1 MPSSPTT
8 TMQIMPSLEAL
19 VWLTIVTAVGFAVWF
34 IQRQLNIK
42 TQARRDEAD
51 KKEKERLKAEADRE
65 RQRAE
70 QELQRAESERQRA
83 EREKERVEIIARGHQ
98 VLLDRVTELERG
110 SKQDTQELA
119 LLKQEMLPMAEA
131 MKRKLV
137 ELLTH
142 PSDEFKTPDL
152 LLAKVKEVGAP
163 MPQELERY
171 LKERIESD
179 SPHVTE
185 QERLA
190 AEALP
195 IITRLAELEAREPH
209 LEITGLQ
216 LVTST
221 AKTTETKKVEEG

>member
-1 MPSSPTT
+1 MRQPDV
-8 TMQIMPSLEAL
+8 TMQIMPSIGSI
-19 VWLTIVTAVGFAVWF
+19 VWLTIVTVVGFSVWL
-34 IQRQLNIK
+34 IQKRLNTK
-42 TQARRDEAD
+42 EAA
-51 KKEKERLKAEADRE
+51 RLKETADRE
-65 RQRAE
+65 RD
-70 QELQRAESERQRA
+70 RA
-83 EREKERVEIIARGHQ
+83 EREKERAEVIARGHQ
-98 VLLDRVTELERG
+98 VLLDRVTELEKG
-110 SKQDTQELA
+110 SKEDTQTLA

-142 PSDEFKTPDL
+142 PSEEFQTPDE

-163 MPQELERY
+163 MPEGLEEL

-185 QERLA
+185 QEKLA

-209 LEITGLQ
+209 LKVTGLQ

-221 AKTTETKKVEEG
+221 AKTPETKKGEES

>member
-1 MPSSPTT
+1 
-8 TMQIMPSLEAL
+8 MPSLGSI
-19 VWLTIVTAVGFAVWF
+19 VWLTIVTVVGFGVWMV
-34 IQRQLNIK
+34 QKRLNSREV
-42 TQARRDEAD
+42 TRRLQAATDEAA
-51 KKEKERLKAEADRE
+51 RLKAAADRE
-65 RQRAE
+65 RERAE
-70 QELQRAESERQRA
+70 QETQRA
-83 EREKERVEIIARGHQ
+83 EREKERAEVIAKGHQ
-98 VLLDRVTELERG
+98 VLLDRVTELEKG
-110 SKQDTQELA
+110 SKEDTQTLA

-142 PSDEFKTPDL
+142 PSDEFKSPDL
-152 LLAKVKEVGAP
+152 LLAKVKQVGAS
-163 MPQELERY
+163 MPVELEKF

-179 SPHVTE
+179 NPHVTE
-185 QERLA
+185 QEKLA

-221 AKTTETKKVEEG
+221 AKTPETKKGEES

>member
-1 MPSSPTT
+1 MPSVGS
-8 TMQIMPSLEAL
+8 I
-19 VWLTIVTAVGFAVWF
+19 VWLTIVTIVGFGVWM
-34 IQRQLNIK
+34 IQKRLNSREV
-42 TQARRDEAD
+42 TRRLEDAT
-51 KKEKERLKAEADRE
+51 KETARLKASADRE
-65 RQRAE
+65 RDRAE
-70 QELQRAESERQRA
+70 QERDRA
-83 EREKERVEIIARGHQ
+83 EREKEAREVIARGHQ
-98 VLLDRVTELERG
+98 VLLDRVTVLETQG
-110 SKQDTQELA
+110 TQDTQALA

-152 LLAKVKEVGAP
+152 LLAQVKKVGAP
-163 MPQELERY
+163 MPPDLKKF
-171 LKERIESD
+171 LKERIQSD

-209 LEITGLQ
+209 LEVTGIQ
-216 LVTST
+216 LVSST
-221 AKTTETKKVEEG
+221 AKTPETKKGEES

>member
-1 MPSSPTT
+1 MPSFGSV
-8 TMQIMPSLEAL
+8 
-19 VWLTIVTAVGFAVWF
+19 VWLTIVTVVGFSVWLV
-34 IQRQLNIK
+34 QKRLN
-42 TQARRDEAD
+42 TRDTA
-51 KKEKERLKAEADRE
+51 RLKEIADRE
-65 RQRAE
+65 RD
-70 QELQRAESERQRA
+70 RA
-83 EREKERVEIIARGHQ
+83 EREKQERERIAAGHQ
-98 VLLDRVTELERG
+98 VLLDRVSLLE
-110 SKQDTQELA
+110 KQNSADTQTLA
-119 LLKQEMLPMAEA
+119 LLKQEMLPIAEA

-142 PSDEFKTPDL
+142 PSHEFKTPDL

-163 MPQELERY
+163 MPDGLEEL

-221 AKTTETKKVEEG
+221 AKTPETKKGEES

>member
-1 MPSSPTT
+1 MPQLNV
-8 TMQIMPSLEAL
+8 TMQIMPSLGAV
-19 VWLTIVTAVGFAVWF
+19 VWLSIVTAVGFTVWL
-34 IQRQLNIK
+34 IQRRINIK
-42 TQARRDEAD
+42 ELARRDEAD
-51 KKEKERLKAEADRE
+51 KSEKARLKAEAEKE
-65 RQRAE
+65 RDRAE
-70 QELQRAESERQRA
+70 QERQRA
-83 EREKERVEIIARGHQ
+83 ERESERAQVIARGHQ
-98 VLLDRVTELERG
+98 VLLDRVTELEKG
-110 SKQDTQELA
+110 SQQDTQTLA

-142 PSDEFKTPDL
+142 PSDEFQTPDA

-163 MPQELERY
+163 MPDGLEEL
-171 LKERIESD
+171 LKERIKSD

-185 QERLA
+185 QEKLA

-209 LEITGLQ
+209 LQITGLQ

-221 AKTTETKKVEEG
+221 AKTPETKKGEEALST

>member
-1 MPSSPTT
+1 M
-8 TMQIMPSLEAL
+8 
-19 VWLTIVTAVGFAVWF
+19 TIVTVVGFSVWLVQKR
-34 IQRQLNIK
+34 INTRE
-42 TQARRDEAD
+42 TA
-51 KKEKERLKAEADRE
+51 RLKVVAD
-65 RQRAE
+65 
-70 QELQRAESERQRA
+70 SERERA
-83 EREKERVEIIARGHQ
+83 EREKEAREAIAKGHQ
-98 VLLDRVTELERG
+98 VLLDRVSELERG
-110 SKQDTQELA
+110 SQQDTQTLA

-142 PSDEFKTPDL
+142 PSDEFQAPDV

-163 MPQELERY
+163 MPEGLEEL

-221 AKTTETKKVEEG
+221 AKTPETKKGEESGED

>member
-1 MPSSPTT
+1 MPLNPT
-8 TMQIMPSLEAL
+8 TMQIIPSLGSV
-19 VWLTIVTAVGFAVWF
+19 VWLTVVTVVGFGVWLV
-34 IQRQLNIK
+34 QKRLNEKEI
-42 TQARRDEAD
+42 ARRFDAAI
-51 KKEKERLKAEADRE
+51 KETARLKEMADRE
-65 RQRAE
+65 RDRAE
-70 QELQRAESERQRA
+70 HEKA
-83 EREKERVEIIARGHQ
+83 ERERIAAGHQ
-98 VLLDRVTELERG
+98 VLLDRVTQLEKG
-110 SKQDTQELA
+110 SKEDTQTLM

-142 PSDEFKTPDL
+142 PSEEFKTPDD
-152 LLAKVKEVGAP
+152 LLAKVKEPGAA
-163 MPQELERY
+163 MPEGLQELLTR
-171 LKERIESD
+171 RIESD

-221 AKTTETKKVEEG
+221 AKTPETKKSEES

>member
-1 MPSSPTT
+1 
-8 TMQIMPSLEAL
+8 MQIMPSLGAA
-19 VWLTIVTAVGFAVWF
+19 VWLSIVTAVGFAVWL
-34 IQRQLNIK
+34 IQRRLNSK
-42 TQARRDEAD
+42 EVTRRLEAANT
-51 KKEKERLKAEADRE
+51 ETARLKAVADSERE
-65 RQRAE
+65 RAE
-70 QELQRAESERQRA
+70 QEKQRA
-83 EREKERVEIIARGHQ
+83 ERERERAEVIARGHQ
-98 VLLDRVTELERG
+98 VLLDRVTELEKG
-110 SKQDTQELA
+110 SKEDTQTLM

-142 PSDEFKTPDL
+142 PSDEFKTPDM
-152 LLAKVKEVGAP
+152 LLAKVKQVGAP
-163 MPQELERY
+163 MPDGLEKLLR
-171 LKERIESD
+171 ERIESD

-221 AKTTETKKVEEG
+221 AKTPETKKGEEG